1 MEAMAAWT
9 EAAQVEVEDCRL
21 GGSSLA
27 YRDCSAGK
35 CSDEDNL
42 LSLLFTPHLTVPLN
56 VQTAV
61 LASSPINVH

>member
-1 MEAMAAWT
+1 MTTSCNTIISQISVLVDMEAMAAWT

-42 LSLLFTPHLTVPLN
+42 LSLLSHFSPH
-56 VQTAV
+56 
-61 LASSPINVH
+61 